1 MCVFETMT
9 KSSLR
14 VKFSKVDVLK
24 TSFCVLADKVI
35 DNGVALEAA
44 YHDSHQDPRRHTQDV
59 FHVEFY
65 GDASEWTLNSSLIP
79 SE

>member
-1 MCVFETMT
+1 M
-9 KSSLR
+9 SSKRL
-14 VKFSKVDVLK
+14 S
-24 TSFCVLADKVI
+24 VLADKVM

-44 YHDSHQDPRRHTQDV
+44 YHDSHQDPRRHTRDV

-65 GDASEWTLNSSLIP
+65 GDALEWTLNSSMIL